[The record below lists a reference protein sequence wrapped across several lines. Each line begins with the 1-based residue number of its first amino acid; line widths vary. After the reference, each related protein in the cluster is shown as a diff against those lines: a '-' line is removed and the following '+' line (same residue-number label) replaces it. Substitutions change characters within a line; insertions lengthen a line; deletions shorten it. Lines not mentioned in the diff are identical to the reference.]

1 MQGEIASRIPA
12 FSGGF
17 FFRSEILNNTEL
29 VLQSLML
36 ANLTLGSNI
45 IGFHAP
51 IYCNKD
57 CQHKKKLAGLGL
69 QN

>member
-1 MQGEIASRIPA
+1 MQQEIACRIPA
-12 FSGGF
+12 FNGGF
-17 FFRSEILNNTEL
+17 FFFRSKILNNTEL

-57 CQHKKKLAGLGL
+57 YRHK
-69 QN
+69 

>member
-1 MQGEIASRIPA
+1 MQREIACRIPV
-12 FSGGF
+12 FNGGF

-45 IGFHAP
+45 IGFHVP

-57 CQHKKKLAGLGL
+57 YGRK
-69 QN
+69 

>member
-1 MQGEIASRIPA
+1 MQWEIASRIPA
-12 FSGGF
+12 FNGDFF
-17 FFRSEILNNTEL
+17 FFRSKILNNTEL

-57 CQHKKKLAGLGL
+57 YQRK
-69 QN
+69 